1 MRLVVVESPAKCK
14 KIAGFLGPG
23 YHVLATYGHIRA
35 LEEDLDAI
43 GLAKDFDL
51 RFRFLKEKARAT
63 KPLLEAAAA
72 AEEIIL
78 AADDDREGE
87 AIAYSV
93 ACLLKRDPLSFP
105 RAVFHE
111 ITETA
116 VRTAVADA
124 LGGRRLDMNRV
135 HAQQARA
142 VLDMMVGF
150 TVSPVL
156 WKHVARGLS
165 AGRCQTPALRLLY
178 DRETSIRGHTSQT
191 SWGLQGAFLSGKTS
205 FKATMVDEL
214 DDQESAMNYLE
225 NVHQDVSAVVTNTV
239 QKPWTL
245 APPKPLMTSTLQQ
258 EASAL
263 YHLTPK
269 TTMKIA
275 QALYEAGYITYMRT
289 DDTTMSQEAVDAAR
303 AKVTADF
310 GAEYLGSDVKVAK
323 AGAGKAV
330 AAQEAHECIR
340 PTHLELRELPQ
351 TETWTAQDRKVY
363 SLISQRALQS
373 VMAPAKGQTRTVTI
387 TLTADDQSFPWS
399 ATWRTTDFAGWKR
412 LGETAKLDEEEQDAD
427 TTTATWSFA
436 TRLLKGATLT
446 WTSLQAVPKRSK
458 ASPRFT
464 EATLIRELEHKGI
477 GRPSTFASLVETIL
491 DKGYAEKKDIA
502 GETIT
507 NTTMNLAPRTWPPS
521 YTSTQVA
528 LGAEKQKL
536 VPTELGT
543 SVLTFCLANFPQ
555 LFAYDFTAHLE
566 QRLDRVATGA
576 EPWKEVCRT
585 TWASYEADYTRLMD
599 KASLPSESDKVR
611 DFGNGLKAVKSAKGH
626 FLVLEDATK
635 DKTKTQF
642 APITADLFKSLTP
655 EEAKTAFEAHLA
667 GDIMATIDGTPVLR
681 KKGKFGAYV
690 TWGTINHPLTP
701 DDTAETIE
709 IKLRAKA
716 AVDAAKIKVGTY
728 TFANGAYG
736 LYMYKTDLKVKES
749 SPAKQGYIH
758 GSATRTREFITVPH
772 GIDPKKLTETE
783 ATAVYLAGK
792 AAKVAR
798 AASGKRSD
806 YPEGGRGGR
815 GGRGRR

>member
-14 KIAGFLGPG
+14 KIAGFLGSG

-35 LEEDLDAI
+35 LDEDLDAI
-43 GLAKDFDL
+43 GLSKDFEL

-116 VRTAVADA
+116 VRTAVAEA
-124 LGGRRLDMNRV
+124 LAGRRLDMNRV

-150 TVSPVL
+150 TISPVL

-178 DRETSIRGHTSQT
+178 DREMSIRGHTSQT

-205 FKATMVDEL
+205 FKATMMDEL

-225 NVHQDVSAVVTNTV
+225 NVHQDTAAAVTNVV

-263 YHLTPK
+263 YRLTPK

-275 QALYEAGYITYMRT
+275 QALYEAGHITYMRT
-289 DDTTMSQEAVDAAR
+289 DDTTMSQEAVQAAR

-310 GAEYLGSDVKVAK
+310 GAEYLGPEVAPKPK
-323 AGAGKAV
+323 AKGAV

-340 PTHLELRELPQ
+340 PTHLEARELPQ
-351 TETWTAQDRKVY
+351 TETWTAQDRKIY

-373 VMAPAKGQTRTVTI
+373 VMAAAKGQTRTVTL
-387 TLTADDQSFPWS
+387 TLAADDAPFPWS
-399 ATWRTTDFAGWKR
+399 ASWRKTDFAGWKR
-412 LGETAKLDEEEQDAD
+412 LGETAKLDDDEEAD
-427 TTTATWSFA
+427 DETTTATWSFA
-436 TRLLKGATLT
+436 TRLLKGALLT

-491 DKGYAEKKDIA
+491 DKGYAEKKDIE
-502 GETIT
+502 GQKIK
-507 NTTMNLAPRTWPPS
+507 NTMMNLVPNTWPPS
-521 YTSTQVA
+521 YTSTEVA

-543 SVLTFCLANFPQ
+543 SVLTFCLANFPH
-555 LFAYDFTAHLE
+555 LFAYDFTAQLE
-566 QRLDRVATGA
+566 QRLDLVATGA
-576 EPWKEVCRT
+576 EPWKEVCRA
-585 TWASYEADYTRLMD
+585 TWDSYKGDYTRLMD

-611 DFGNGLKAVKSAKGH
+611 DFGNGLKAVKSAKGY

-635 DKTKTQF
+635 DKAKTQF
-642 APITADLFKSLTP
+642 ATITVDLFKSLTP
-655 EEAKTAFEAHLA
+655 EDAKEAFDAALRAKA

-681 KKGKFGAYV
+681 KSGKFGAYV
-690 TWGTINHPLTP
+690 TWGTINLPLTP
-701 DDTAETIE
+701 TDTADTIE
-709 IKLRAKA
+709 VKLRAKA
-716 AVDAAKIKVGTY
+716 AADATKLSVGSY

-736 LYMYKTDLKVKES
+736 LYMYKTDLKVKE
-749 SPAKQGYIH
+749 
-758 GSATRTREFITVPH
+758 FITVPQ

-798 AASGKRSD
+798 GKRSD
-806 YPEGGRGGR
+806 YPEGGRGGGRGGRGGGR
-815 GGRGRR
+815 GGRGRGH

>member
-14 KIAGFLGPG
+14 KIAGFLGHG
-23 YHVLATYGHIRA
+23 YQVLATFGHIRA

-43 GLAKDFDL
+43 GLNKDFDL

-63 KPLLEAAAA
+63 KPLLDAAAG

-116 VRTAVADA
+116 VRNAVANP
-124 LGGRRLDMNRV
+124 RRLDMNRV
-135 HAQQARA
+135 YAQQARA

-178 DRETSIRGHTSQT
+178 DRETSIKGHTLQT
-191 SWGLQGAFLSGKTS
+191 SWGLQGAFLSGKTP
-205 FKATMVDEL
+205 FKATMMDEL

-225 NVHQDVSAVVTNTV
+225 NVHQDTSAIVTNVV
-239 QKPWTL
+239 QKPWSL

-269 TTMKIA
+269 TTMRIA
-275 QALYEAGYITYMRT
+275 QTLYEAGHITYMRT
-289 DDTTMSQEAVDAAR
+289 DDTTMSEEAVQAAR
-303 AKVTADF
+303 AKVVADF
-310 GAEYLGSDVKVAK
+310 GAEYLGPEVKVVKAK
-323 AGAGKAV
+323 GAV

-351 TETWTAQDRKVY
+351 TETWTAQDRKIY
-363 SLISQRALQS
+363 TLISQRALQS
-373 VMAPAKGQTRTVTI
+373 VMAAAKGQTRIVTL
-387 TLTADDQSFPWS
+387 TLTADEEPFPWS
-399 ATWRTTDFAGWKR
+399 ATWRKTDFAGWKR
-412 LGETAKLDEEEQDAD
+412 LGETAKLDDEEDDED
-427 TTTATWSFA
+427 TATATWSFA
-436 TRLLKGATLT
+436 TRLLKGAPLT

-477 GRPSTFASLVETIL
+477 GRPSTFASLVETIIE
-491 DKGYAEKKDIA
+491 KGYAEKKDIE
-502 GETIT
+502 GQKIK
-507 NTTMNLAPRTWPPS
+507 NTTMNLQPRTWPPS
-521 YTSTQVA
+521 YTSTEVA

-543 SVLTFCLANFPQ
+543 SVLTFCLANFGH
-555 LFAYDFTAHLE
+555 LFAYDFTAAME
-566 QRLDRVATGA
+566 QRLDRVASGS
-576 EPWKEVCRT
+576 EPWKEVCRA
-585 TWASYEADYTRLMD
+585 TWKSYEADYTRLMD
-599 KASLPSESDKVR
+599 KASAPSASDKMR
-611 DFGNGLKAVKSAKGH
+611 DFGNGLKAVKSAKGY

-642 APITADLFKSLTP
+642 ATITADLFKSLTP
-655 EEAKTAFEAHLA
+655 EEAKATFDASLLAKA
-667 GDIMATIDGTPVLR
+667 GDVMATIDGTPVLR
-681 KKGKFGAYV
+681 KSGKFGPYV
-690 TWGTINHPLTP
+690 TWGTINLPLAPT
-701 DDTAETIE
+701 DTAETIGE
-709 IKLRAKA
+709 KLRAKA
-716 AVDAAKIKVGTY
+716 ESEASKVKIGAY
-728 TFANGAYG
+728 TFAKGPYG
-736 LYMYKTDLKVKES
+736 TYMYKTDLKTK
-749 SPAKQGYIH
+749 
-758 GSATRTREFITVPH
+758 EFITVPQ
-772 GIDPKKLTETE
+772 GIDPKKLTEAE
-783 ATAVYLAGK
+783 ATAVYLSGK
-792 AAKVAR
+792 AAKATR
-798 AASGKRSD
+798 
-806 YPEGGRGGR
+806 GGRGGR
-815 GGRGRR
+815 GGRGRGH

>member
-43 GLAKDFDL
+43 GLAKDFEL
-51 RFRFLKEKARAT
+51 RFRFIKEKARAT

-116 VRTAVADA
+116 VRTAVANP
-124 LGGRRLDMNRV
+124 RRLDMNRV
-135 HAQQARA
+135 YAQQARA

-178 DRETSIRGHTSQT
+178 DRESSIRGHTLQT
-191 SWGLQGAFLSGKTS
+191 SWGLQGAFLSGKTP

-225 NVHQDVSAVVTNTV
+225 NVHQDTAAIVTNVV

-269 TTMKIA
+269 STMASA
-275 QALYEAGYITYMRT
+275 QALYEAGHITYMRT
-289 DDTTMSQEAVDAAR
+289 DDTTMSQEAVQAAR

-310 GAEYLGSDVKVAK
+310 GPEYLGPEDTKVKTAR
-323 AGAGKAV
+323 AGAV

-340 PTHLELRELPQ
+340 PTHLDVRELPQ
-351 TETWTAQDRKVY
+351 DENWKPIDRKVY
-363 SLISQRALQS
+363 ALISQRALQS
-373 VMAPAKGQTRTVTI
+373 VMAAAKGQTRTVTL
-387 TLTADDQSFPWS
+387 TLSGDEQLFPWS
-399 ATWRTTDFAGWKR
+399 ATWRKTDFAGWKR
-412 LGETAKLDEEEQDAD
+412 LGETAKLDDEEADED

-436 TRLLKGATLT
+436 TRLLKGAPLT
-446 WTSLQAVPKRSK
+446 WTSLQAIPKRSK

-477 GRPSTFASLVETIL
+477 GRPSTFASLVETIVE
-491 DKGYAEKKDIA
+491 KGYAEKKDIE
-502 GETIT
+502 GQKIK

-521 YTSTQVA
+521 YTSTEVA

-543 SVLTFCLANFPQ
+543 SVLTFCLANFAH
-555 LFAYDFTAHLE
+555 LFAYDFTASME

-576 EPWKEVCRT
+576 ETWKDVCRT
-585 TWASYEADYTRLMD
+585 TWKSYEADYTRLMD
-599 KASLPSESDKVR
+599 KASAPTASDKMR
-611 DFGNGLKAVKSAKGH
+611 DFGNGLKAVKSAKGY

-655 EEAKTAFEAHLA
+655 EEAKAAFEAQKA
-667 GDIMATIDGTPVLR
+667 GDVMATLDGTPVLR
-681 KKGKFGAYV
+681 KSGKFGPYV
-690 TWGTINHPLTP
+690 TWGSISLPLAPT
-701 DDTAETIE
+701 DTDETIE
-709 IKLRAKA
+709 VKLRAKA
-716 AVDAAKIKVGTY
+716 ETEALKVKVGMY
-728 TFANGAYG
+728 TFAKGPYG
-736 LYMYKTDLKVKES
+736 TYMYKTDLQKKE
-749 SPAKQGYIH
+749 
-758 GSATRTREFITVPH
+758 FVTVPQ

-792 AAKVAR
+792 AAKTAR
-798 AASGKRSD
+798 
-806 YPEGGRGGR
+806 GGRGGR
-815 GGRGRR
+815 GGRGRRGK